1 MIGALQKI
9 LSKTT
14 EPDTKNGVEEYIL
27 LTIFNLL
34 KYLIRY
40 NFIEINFSNRGCFV
54 FQINKRA

>member
-27 LTIFNLL
+27 FID
-34 KYLIRY
+34 YY
-40 NFIEINFSNRGCFV
+40 HFIEIISKSIQF
-54 FQINKRA
+54 